1 MRSWN
6 RNLRDIGWSLGA
18 TRNEGL
24 GPNSICSAPNLRR
37 APTRPEAPTTLEA
50 RKRFSDQPGS
60 ASVWMP
66 ILTTTCQRG
75 PLATVR
81 GWAGKEITMPT
92 RADDELEIM
101 RLLARLAQAVDDR
114 DADAYRDCL
123 ADEVVCL
130 VSDASP
136 NEAWR
141 AVPKE
146 AYENESGP
154 GICGDAQRPP

>member
-81 GWAGKEITMPT
+81 GWAGKEKIGKHTS
-92 RADDELEIM
+92 ELQSHHDLVC
-101 RLLARLAQAVDDR
+101 RLLL
-114 DADAYRDCL
+114 
-123 ADEVVCL
+123 E
-130 VSDASP
+130 
-136 NEAWR
+136 
-141 AVPKE
+141 KKK
-146 AYENESGP
+146 
-154 GICGDAQRPP
+154 